1 MELDWKQKNVL
12 VIGAGVSGFAAA
24 KLARRFGA
32 AVTLSDAKTE
42 EELEKLGDDFSKLR
56 ELGVALAFGPQ
67 QESLLEGVDTVIVS
81 PAVPVRIPLIQAAYE
96 KGIRVMSEVEL
107 AYDIA
112 ESPICA
118 VTGTNGK
125 TTTTTLLGLLLETHY
140 DKASAATSVCRC
152 RRRPCASAR
161 AAASRRRSRATRW
174 RRRSTSTRTS
184 RRCSM

>member
-81 PAVPVRIPLIQAAYE
+81 PAVPVRI
-96 KGIRVMSEVEL
+96 RVTVTVSSFH
-107 AYDIA
+107 IA
-112 ESPICA
+112 
-118 VTGTNGK
+118 
-125 TTTTTLLGLLLETHY
+125 
-140 DKASAATSVCRC
+140 
-152 RRRPCASAR
+152 
-161 AAASRRRSRATRW
+161 
-174 RRRSTSTRTS
+174 
-184 RRCSM
+184 

>member
-1 MELDWKQKNVL
+1 MELDWNQKNVL
-12 VIGAGVSGFAAA
+12 VIGAGISGFAAA

-32 AVTLSDAKTE
+32 TVTLSDAKTE
-42 EELEKLGDDFSKLR
+42 EELTKLGDDFAKLR
-56 ELGVALAFGPQ
+56 ELGIALAFGPQ

-81 PAVPVRIPLIQAAYE
+81 PAVPVRIPLIQAAYK

-125 TTTTTLLGLLLETHY
+125 TTTTTLVGEIM
-140 DKASAATSVCRC
+140 KATGRQTVVGGNIGYVGPGRQPAKR
-152 RRRPCASAR
+152 
-161 AAASRRRSRATRW
+161 SRRRR
-174 RRRSTSTRTS
+174 
-184 RRCSM
+184 